1 MIGLHFLAAA
11 YAAIWVILFV
21 YMLSLGRRA
30 RRLERELEDLRRRA
44 PRL

>member
-1 MIGLHFLAAA
+1 MIGLNFLAAA

-30 RRLERELEDLRRRA
+30 SRLERELEDLRRREV
-44 PRL
+44 RR